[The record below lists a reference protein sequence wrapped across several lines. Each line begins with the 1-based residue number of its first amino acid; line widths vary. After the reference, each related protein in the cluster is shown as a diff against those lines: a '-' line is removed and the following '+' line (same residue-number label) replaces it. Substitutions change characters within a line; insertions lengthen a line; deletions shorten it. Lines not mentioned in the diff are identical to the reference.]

1 MFIWFHLKNV
11 FMLASWTNLK
21 LQCLNSTSSD
31 QRIPMTFIHF
41 THNTPCYTKIKRYWK
56 MTLRSNRIMYW
67 LGVTDISCSL
77 SKHAPHSFDHA
88 NYKVKSRTTCLV
100 KAFITFFVTSL
111 HSKYTWFV
119 NTCPDNNTWSRA
131 KLCIWVC
138 FLFTCHTF
146 KPDKLHQ
153 WTTQIH
159 VGNFSCNES
168 TESPHHKSIS
178 FMSTCSI
185 HLLA

>member
-1 MFIWFHLKNV
+1 
-11 FMLASWTNLK
+11 
-21 LQCLNSTSSD
+21 
-31 QRIPMTFIHF
+31 MTFIHF

-111 HSKYTWFV
+111 HSKYTRFI